1 MLLLLTVAV
10 LMGGGL
16 VWLGWQLVQQ
26 DRKLVAQRLQE
37 QRDAAADL
45 AVAALQESV
54 GRAEEQLAEIA
65 ALAAAGASKRFAE
78 VAAALPPDSALIVD
92 TGAEVL
98 AYPERRLPYYPVRPA
113 DREPPADLFAEAD
126 RLELQQQDYEGAMDA
141 LGTLAK
147 SPDPAV
153 RTAALLRIAHIRRHQ
168 EKWDEALGAL
178 AAMLGA
184 KDAAVEGMPLELVA
198 LQQSIDILGR
208 QGRSEAARGQAIEL
222 LRSLSDH
229 RFVLTRG
236 VYEFYLLEAQKA
248 GAVPNTSDEVLPVA
262 AAAEW
267 LHANWPAQTDPSGR
281 LALSEDGAPVLALW
295 HAADDRLT
303 ALLLGPRWLKQQWP
317 QDFKAK
323 LAAYGAS
330 IRLTDA
336 SGKTVF
342 GSPDAKPG
350 DESPRMAADYGLPWN
365 LYARIADPASALAPA
380 KRRENLV
387 FASMAAVAALTLGG
401 AYLFGSS
408 LNRELALSRLQSDFV
423 TAVSH
428 EFRTPLTSLCLL
440 SEQLASG
447 RVTETIDQQE
457 YFTVLA
463 HESQRLRRLVEGLLN
478 FGRME
483 AGAAEYLFE
492 TVDPAQLV
500 RTVSA
505 EFERDP
511 EAHGHNIEVSVKEDA
526 PLVRADRAALACVI
540 WNLID
545 NAVKYS
551 PECFTVWADVERS
564 GESAAIRIRD
574 RGIGIPAGEQAR
586 IFDKFVRGEEAKRSS
601 IGGTGI
607 GLAIV
612 NQIVVAHGGRL
623 RVESKIGEGSSF
635 TVLLPAVM

>member
-1 MLLLLTVAV
+1 MLRS
-10 LMGGGL
+10 
-16 VWLGWQLVQQ
+16 Q
-26 DRKLVAQRLQE
+26 
-37 QRDAAADL
+37 
-45 AVAALQESV
+45 
-54 GRAEEQLAEIA
+54 
-65 ALAAAGASKRFAE
+65 
-78 VAAALPPDSALIVD
+78 
-92 TGAEVL
+92 
-98 AYPERRLPYYPVRPA
+98 
-113 DREPPADLFAEAD
+113 
-126 RLELQQQDYEGAMDA
+126 
-141 LGTLAK
+141 
-147 SPDPAV
+147 
-153 RTAALLRIAHIRRHQ
+153 
-168 EKWDEALGAL
+168 
-178 AAMLGA
+178 
-184 KDAAVEGMPLELVA
+184 DAAVEGMPVELVA
-198 LQQSIDILGR
+198 RQQSIDILGR
-208 QGRSEAARGQAIEL
+208 QRRSEAAHGQAGEL

-236 VYEFYLLEAQKA
+236 GYEFYLLEAQKA
-248 GAVPNTSDEVLPVA
+248 GAVPNANDEVLPVA

-267 LHANWPAQTDPSGR
+267 LHANWPAWTDPSGR
-281 LALSEDGAPVLALW
+281 QALSEDGAPVLALW
-295 HAADDRLT
+295 HAADHRLT

-317 QDFKAK
+317 QDLKAK
-323 LAAYGAS
+323 LAEYGAS

-336 SGKTVF
+336 NGKTVF
-342 GSPDAKPG
+342 GPPDAKPG
-350 DESPRMAADYGLPWN
+350 LESPRMAADYSLPWN
-365 LYARIADPASALAPA
+365 LHVMTADPASALAPA
-380 KRRENLV
+380 RRRENLV
-387 FASMAAVAALTLGG
+387 FVSMAAVAALTLGG
-401 AYLFGSS
+401 AYLFGRS

-447 RVTETIDQQE
+447 RVTESIDQQE

-463 HESQRLRRLVEGLLN
+463 RESQRLRRLVEGLLN

-511 EAHGHNIEVSVKEDA
+511 EARGHNIEVSVKEDA

-574 RGIGIPAGEQAR
+574 CGIGIPAGEQAR

-623 RVESKIGEGSSF
+623 RVESKIGKGSSF
-635 TVLLPAVM
+635 TVLLPAVT